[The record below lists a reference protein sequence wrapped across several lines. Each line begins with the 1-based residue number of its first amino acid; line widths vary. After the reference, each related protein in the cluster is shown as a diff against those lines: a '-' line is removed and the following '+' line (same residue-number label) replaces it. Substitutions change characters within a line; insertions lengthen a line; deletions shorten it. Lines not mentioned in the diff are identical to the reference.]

1 MKLKKEAMAGTL
13 ESNDILITVD
23 YGEGI
28 SIELES
34 SVKKQ
39 FGKQIEKVIRDT
51 LKELDVENAKVTAVD
66 KGALDYTI
74 KARVEAACFRAAEST
89 EYNWSWYFE
98 REIKKNNDVSSR

>member
-23 YGEGI
+23 NGEGI
-28 SIELES
+28 TIELES

-39 FGKQIEKVIRDT
+39 FGKQIEKVIRET
-51 LKELDVENAKVTAVD
+51 LEELNVENVKLTAVD
-66 KGALDYTI
+66 KGALDYII

-89 EYNWSWYFE
+89 EYNWS
-98 REIKKNNDVSSR
+98 

>member
-23 YGEGI
+23 NGEGI
-28 SIELES
+28 TIELES

-39 FGKQIEKVIRDT
+39 FGKQIEKVIRET
-51 LKELDVENAKVTAVD
+51 LEELNVEDVKLTAVD

-89 EYNWSWYFE
+89 EYNWS
-98 REIKKNNDVSSR
+98 

>member
-13 ESNDILITVD
+13 ESNDILITVSEAD
-23 YGEGI
+23 GI

-39 FGKQIEKVIRDT
+39 FGKQIEKVIRET
-51 LKELDVENAKVTAVD
+51 LEELDVTDAKVVAVD

-74 KARVEAACFRAAEST
+74 KSRVQAACYRSAEIE
-89 EYNWSWYFE
+89 EYTWG
-98 REIKKNNDVSSR
+98 

>member
-23 YGEGI
+23 NGEGI
-28 SIELES
+28 TIELES

-39 FGKQIEKVIRDT
+39 FGKQIEKVIRET
-51 LKELDVENAKVTAVD
+51 LEKLNVENVKLTAVD

-89 EYNWSWYFE
+89 EYNWS
-98 REIKKNNDVSSR
+98 

>member
-1 MKLKKEAMAGTL
+1 MAGTL

-23 YGEGI
+23 NGEGI
-28 SIELES
+28 TIELES

-39 FGKQIEKVIRDT
+39 FGKQIEKVIRET
-51 LKELDVENAKVTAVD
+51 LEKLNVENVKLTAVD

-89 EYNWSWYFE
+89 EYNWS
-98 REIKKNNDVSSR
+98 

>member
-13 ESNDILITVD
+13 ESNDILITVEN
-23 YGEGI
+23 GEGI
-28 SIELES
+28 TIELES

-39 FGKQIEKVIRDT
+39 FGKQIEKVIRET
-51 LKELDVENAKVTAVD
+51 LEELKVENVKLTAVD

-89 EYNWSWYFE
+89 EYNWS
-98 REIKKNNDVSSR
+98 

>member
-23 YGEGI
+23 NGEGI
-28 SIELES
+28 TIELES

-51 LKELDVENAKVTAVD
+51 LEELNVENVKLTAVD

-89 EYNWSWYFE
+89 EYNWS
-98 REIKKNNDVSSR
+98 

>member
-23 YGEGI
+23 NGEGI
-28 SIELES
+28 TIELES

-39 FGKQIEKVIRDT
+39 FGKQIEKVIRET
-51 LKELDVENAKVTAVD
+51 LEELNVENVKLTAVD

-74 KARVEAACFRAAEST
+74 KARVEVACFRAAEST
-89 EYNWSWYFE
+89 EYNWS
-98 REIKKNNDVSSR
+98 

>member
-23 YGEGI
+23 NGEGI
-28 SIELES
+28 TIELES

-39 FGKQIEKVIRDT
+39 FGKQIEKVIRET
-51 LKELDVENAKVTAVD
+51 LEELKVENVKLTAVD

-89 EYNWSWYFE
+89 EFIWS
-98 REIKKNNDVSSR
+98 

>member
-51 LKELDVENAKVTAVD
+51 LK
-66 KGALDYTI
+66 
-74 KARVEAACFRAAEST
+74 
-89 EYNWSWYFE
+89 
-98 REIKKNNDVSSR
+98 

>member
-23 YGEGI
+23 NGAGI
-28 SIELES
+28 TIELES

-39 FGKQIEKVIRDT
+39 FGKQIEKVIRET
-51 LKELDVENAKVTAVD
+51 LEELKVENVKLTAVD

-89 EYNWSWYFE
+89 EYNWS
-98 REIKKNNDVSSR
+98 

>member
-23 YGEGI
+23 NGEGI
-28 SIELES
+28 TIELES
-34 SVKKQ
+34 SMKKQ
-39 FGKQIEKVIRDT
+39 FGKQIEKVIRET
-51 LKELDVENAKVTAVD
+51 LEELNVENVKLTAVD

-89 EYNWSWYFE
+89 EYNWS
-98 REIKKNNDVSSR
+98 

>member
-23 YGEGI
+23 NGEGLT
-28 SIELES
+28 IELES

-39 FGKQIEKVIRDT
+39 FGKQIEKVIRET
-51 LKELDVENAKVTAVD
+51 LEELNVENVKLTAVD

-89 EYNWSWYFE
+89 EYNWS
-98 REIKKNNDVSSR
+98 

>member
-1 MKLKKEAMAGTL
+1 MAGTL

-23 YGEGI
+23 NGEGI
-28 SIELES
+28 TIELES

-51 LKELDVENAKVTAVD
+51 LEELNVENVKLTAVD

-89 EYNWSWYFE
+89 EYNWS
-98 REIKKNNDVSSR
+98 

>member
-23 YGEGI
+23 DGEGI

-39 FGKQIEKVIRDT
+39 FGKQIEKVIRET
-51 LKELDVENAKVTAVD
+51 LEKLDIKDAKVTAVD

-74 KARVEAACFRAAEST
+74 RARVEAACFRAAEST
-89 EYNWSWYFE
+89 EYKWS
-98 REIKKNNDVSSR
+98 